1 MWNILKICSQ
11 YEWKQTQATWKD
23 YSVADT
29 AEHASNIHGF
39 IKHLNHFKK
48 DSTIN
53 FSQRSKLN

>member
-1 MWNILKICSQ
+1 MCSQ

-29 AEHASNIHGF
+29 AEQGSNIHGF

-48 DSTIN
+48 DSTISL
-53 FSQRSKLN
+53 SQRSKLN